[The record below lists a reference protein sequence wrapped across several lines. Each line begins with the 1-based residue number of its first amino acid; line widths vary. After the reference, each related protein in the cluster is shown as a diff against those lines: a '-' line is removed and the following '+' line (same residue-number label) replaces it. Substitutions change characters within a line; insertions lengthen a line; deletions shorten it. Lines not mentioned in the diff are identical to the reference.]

1 MADVEKIL
9 RVYGKQLR
17 NNVRLKA
24 LAERAYSYTDAQQ
37 YATKAAEILCDVL
50 KMYMDPS
57 TVTYDEALQ
66 IFTSTMQKNYSA
78 VSSICARAQ
87 NKIYQEAGV
96 GLQALVPEYNAE
108 MARGLAVAITDAE
121 EVTDDY
127 VRNLVVN
134 NSRKIVD
141 EAIREN
147 AEAGERMGIV
157 VHITR
162 RYDDVGLHNGKDVCE
177 WCKEREGEW
186 DDYQEAYNAGCF
198 ERHPGCGCVID
209 YHVGKTHTW
218 SNSKGGWRD
227 A

>member
-1 MADVEKIL
+1 MADVDKIL

-17 NNVRLKA
+17 NNVRLKT
-24 LAERAYSYTDAQQ
+24 LAERAYSYKDAQE
-37 YATKAAEILCDVL
+37 YATKAAEVLCDVL
-50 KMYMDPS
+50 KLYMDPS
-57 TVTYDEALQ
+57 TVSYEEALQ
-66 IFTSTMQKNYSA
+66 IFTSTMQKNHSA
-78 VSSICARAQ
+78 VASICARAQ
-87 NKIYQEAGV
+87 NKIYSEAGV
-96 GLQALVPEYNAE
+96 GLKALVPEYNVE
-108 MARGLAVAITDAE
+108 MVRGIAAAITDAE
-121 EVTDDY
+121 EASDDY

-147 AEAGERMGIV
+147 AEAGERIGLI

-162 RYDDVGLHNGKDVCE
+162 KYDDVGLHNGKDVCQ
-177 WCKEREGEW
+177 WCMDREGDW
-186 DDYQEAYNAGCF
+186 TDYQEAYSAGCF

-227 A
+227 V

>member
-1 MADVEKIL
+1 MADVDKIL

-17 NNVRLKA
+17 KNVRLKA
-24 LAERAYSYTDAQQ
+24 LAERAYSYKDAQEF
-37 YATKAAEILCDVL
+37 ATKAAEILCDVL

-96 GLQALVPEYNAE
+96 GLQALAPEYNAE

-147 AEAGERMGIV
+147 AEAGERMGLI
-157 VHITR
+157 VHIAR
-162 RYDDVGLHNGKDVCE
+162 KYDDVGLHNGKDVCQ
-177 WCKEREGEW
+177 WCMDREGDW
-186 DDYQEAYNAGCF
+186 TDYQEAYSAGCF

-218 SNSKGGWRD
+218 SNSKGDWRD
-227 A
+227 V